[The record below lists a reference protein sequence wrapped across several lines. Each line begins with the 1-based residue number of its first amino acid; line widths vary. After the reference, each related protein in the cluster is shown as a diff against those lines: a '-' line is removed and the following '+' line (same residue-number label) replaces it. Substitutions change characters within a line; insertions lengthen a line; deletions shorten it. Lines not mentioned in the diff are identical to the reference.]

1 MIEIQGKMVYE
12 SLEEVIEPNHT
23 ALMIIDMQNGLASL
37 DGYTARHSKFS
48 IAHQREI
55 LPGVQKMLAA
65 AREMGICIVHVQVV
79 FDKNGGSSSPA
90 WLYMSSRLRD
100 LGAYW
105 GHSMGNDRRT
115 SQEVLI
121 DGTWEAE
128 IIPELEPLPN
138 EIVVKKHRNT
148 AFVNTRMDQI
158 LKSNR
163 IDSLVVTGTSTAGCV
178 LATCLDAL
186 WNDYY
191 TVVVSDCIADG
202 FPERHEAGVA
212 ILREKFDMPSSDEVL
227 GIWAKQRVG
236 VTAA

>member
-1 MIEIQGKMVYE
+1 M
-12 SLEEVIEPNHT
+12 
-23 ALMIIDMQNGLASL
+23 
-37 DGYTARHSKFS
+37 
-48 IAHQREI
+48 
-55 LPGVQKMLAA
+55 QKMLAS
-65 AREMGICIVHVQVV
+65 ARDMGICIVHVQVV

-100 LGAYW
+100 LGKYW
-105 GHSMGNDRRT
+105 GHSMGTDRRT
-115 SQEVLI
+115 SEEVLI

-163 IDSLVVTGTSTAGCV
+163 IESLVVTGTSTAGCV

-212 ILREKFDMPSSDEVL
+212 IYARSSTCPRPTRC
-227 GIWAKQRVG
+227 WAYGRGNKW
-236 VTAA
+236 A